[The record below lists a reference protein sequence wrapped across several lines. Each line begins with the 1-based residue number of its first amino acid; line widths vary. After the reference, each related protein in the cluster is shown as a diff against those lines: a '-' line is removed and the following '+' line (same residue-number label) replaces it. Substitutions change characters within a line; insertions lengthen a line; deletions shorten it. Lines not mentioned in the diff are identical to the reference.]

1 MWTRFLWVLTNE
13 NEKIKRKISRRK
25 NVNKQKILKFVRTW
39 IPWSWVDFYVDF
51 VNLTLIHMNDDKEPV
66 EKTEGEE
73 GGENGQIT
81 QETLDNANQEVGQTP
96 GP

>member
-1 MWTRFLWVLTNE
+1 
-13 NEKIKRKISRRK
+13 
-25 NVNKQKILKFVRTW
+25 
-39 IPWSWVDFYVDF
+39 
-51 VNLTLIHMNDDKEPV
+51 MNDDKEPV